1 MMSNAATITG
11 VHAPDRTLGT
21 VTVSVRELIESG
33 GQMQIMGG
41 QQNGTFTDKKSS
53 SGNIA
58 YNLEYVHNRT
68 TR

>member
-11 VHAPDRTLGT
+11 VHAPDRTLNEQF
-21 VTVSVRELIESG
+21 VRELIESG

-41 QQNGTFTDKKSS
+41 QQMDFLQIRSPVVETSRTP
-53 SGNIA
+53 
-58 YNLEYVHNRT
+58 EYVHNRT